1 MEMIKIAEQKSEK
14 VLLEQDGK
22 VGIIK
27 LNRPGVMNC
36 LDMETLVQ
44 FRAYLEQLKESR
56 VRVVVISGEG
66 KAFCAGMDLKYA
78 KGKSPE
84 EIREINNQGLIQ
96 TFSYLYHFPKP
107 TIAMIGGYALGGGCE
122 LALCCD
128 FRFASKEQAIFG
140 FPEIDLGILPTWG
153 GLFLPIDC
161 IGMARAMELVM
172 TAKKINADSAY
183 TLGLI
188 HEAIPHDELV
198 ERVMDFAKNLARKSN
213 FLLELAKYVMKQS
226 ATADHTKRLELST
239 FAMELITAGPEGEKR
254 LIDILKEDS
263 RG

>member
-14 VLLEQDGK
+14 VLLETDGK

-27 LNRPGVMNC
+27 LNRPEVMNC
-36 LDMETLVQ
+36 LDLETLIQ
-44 FRAYLEQLKESR
+44 LKSYLEQLRESR
-56 VRVVVISGEG
+56 VRVVVITGEG
-66 KAFCAGMDLKYA
+66 KAFCSGMDLKYA
-78 KGKSPE
+78 KGKNPE

-96 TFSYLYHFPKP
+96 TFSYLYNFPKP
-107 TIAMIGGYALGGGCE
+107 TVAMIGGYVLGGGFE

-161 IGMARAMELVM
+161 IGLARAMEFVM
-172 TAKKINADSAY
+172 TAKKFNADTAY

-188 HEAIPHDELV
+188 QEVVSHEKLV
-198 ERVMDFAKNLARKSN
+198 ERVMEFAKDLARKSN
-213 FLLELAKYVMKQS
+213 FLLQLAKYIMKQS
-226 ATADHTKRLELST
+226 ADLEHAKRLELST
-239 FAMELITAGPEGEKR
+239 LAMELISAGPEGEKR
-254 LIDILKEDS
+254 LKDLLKEKI
-263 RG
+263 

>member
-1 MEMIKIAEQKSEK
+1 MEPESEK
-14 VLLEQDGK
+14 VLLKIDGK

-27 LNRPGVMNC
+27 LNRPEVMNC
-36 LDMETLVQ
+36 LDFETLTQ
-44 FRAYLEQLKESR
+44 FRTHLEQLKESR

-66 KAFCAGMDLKYA
+66 RAFCSGMDLKYA

-84 EIREINNQGLIQ
+84 EIREINKQGLIE

-107 TIAMIGGYALGGGCE
+107 TIAMIGGYALGGGFE

-128 FRFASKEQAIFG
+128 FRFASKEKAIFG

-161 IGMARAMELVM
+161 IGLARAMELVM
-172 TAKKINADSAY
+172 TAKKVDANTAY

-188 HEAIPHDELV
+188 HEVVSHEQLV
-198 ERVMDFAKNLARKSN
+198 ERVMEFAKDLARKSK
-213 FLLELAKYVMKQS
+213 FLLQLAKYVMKQS
-226 ATADHTKRLELST
+226 LHADHAKRLELST
-239 FAMELITAGPEGEKR
+239 LAMELISAGPEGEKR
-254 LIDILKEDS
+254 LDELLREKP
-263 RG
+263 